1 MNNRSNVHIEHE
13 DVIILRKYRI
23 VTNGKNSHPCE
34 NKINQ
39 NRRMI
44 LRRKLT
50 KSMLIVQTVQTKWKM
65 PLRTQQVLRMQQ

>member
-1 MNNRSNVHIEHE
+1 MNNHSNVHIEHE
-13 DVIILRKYRI
+13 DVIILRKDRI

-44 LRRKLT
+44 L
-50 KSMLIVQTVQTKWKM
+50 
-65 PLRTQQVLRMQQ
+65 